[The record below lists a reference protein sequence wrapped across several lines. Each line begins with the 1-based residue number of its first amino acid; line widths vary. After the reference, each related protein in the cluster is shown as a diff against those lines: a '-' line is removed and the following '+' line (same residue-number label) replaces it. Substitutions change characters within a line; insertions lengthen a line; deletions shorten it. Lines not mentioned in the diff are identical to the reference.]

1 MAIQTINIGTVANDG
16 TGDDL
21 REAFVKVNAN
31 FAELAARNPEATT
44 GANLGASG
52 EGVFAQLNGAE
63 MQFKKLIGGGNV
75 TLSSDGNAITINSV
89 GGLQTLNV
97 ETDNGSQTVTDGDTL
112 KFIGGTNLNTKIA
125 GGGVTLDS
133 VTELSSDLSPE
144 LGANLD
150 GKNFQIINLNNINAK
165 VFSKDIRD
173 IAGFNFGTII
183 KSYNDM
189 FAWLL
194 DNQDIEFGLIDQPGL
209 QEDSTVSIRLLDLGT
224 ISNPL

>member
-44 GANLGASG
+44 GVNLGASG

-75 TLSSDGNAITINSV
+75 TLSADGNAITINSV

-97 ETDNGSQTVTDGDTL
+97 ETDNGTQAVTDGDTL
-112 KFIGGTNLNTKIA
+112 KLIGGTNLNTKIA
-125 GGGVTLDS
+125 GGGVTFDS
-133 VTELSSDLSPE
+133 VTELSSDLTPQ

-150 GKNFQIINLNNINAK
+150 GQNNNIINVNNINAK
-165 VFSKDIRD
+165 VWYKDIRD
-173 IAGFNFGTII
+173 IAGFNFGTIT
-183 KSYNDM
+183 KSYSDIFN
-189 FAWLL
+189 WLL

-209 QEDSTVSIRLLDLGT
+209 QEDSTVSIRLVDLGT

>member
-173 IAGFNFGTII
+173 IAGFNFGTIS

-209 QEDSTVSIRLLDLGT
+209 EEDSTVSIRLLDLGT

>member
-31 FAELAARNPEATT
+31 FSELAARNPEATT

-173 IAGFNFGTII
+173 IAGFNFGTIT

>member
-31 FAELAARNPEATT
+31 FAELAARNPEQTT

-75 TLSSDGNAITINSV
+75 TLTSDGNAITVNSV
-89 GGLQTLNV
+89 GGLQTLTV

-133 VTELSSDLSPE
+133 VTELSSDLTPQ

-150 GKNFQIINLNNINAK
+150 GQNNNIINVNNINAK
-165 VFSKDIRD
+165 VWYKDIRD
-173 IAGFNFGTII
+173 IAGFNFGTIT

-189 FAWLL
+189 FALS
-194 DNQDIEFGLIDQPGL
+194 LIH
-209 QEDSTVSIRLLDLGT
+209 I
-224 ISNPL
+224 

>member
-173 IAGFNFGTII
+173 IAGFNFGTIS

-209 QEDSTVSIRLLDLGT
+209 QEDS
-224 ISNPL
+224 

>member
-31 FAELAARNPEATT
+31 FAELAARNPEQTT

-75 TLSSDGNAITINSV
+75 TLTSDGNAITVNSV
-89 GGLQTLNV
+89 GGLQTLTV

-112 KFIGGTNLNTKIA
+112 KLIGGTNLNTKIA
-125 GGGVTLDS
+125 GGGVTFDS
-133 VTELSSDLSPE
+133 VTELSSDLTPQ
-144 LGANLD
+144 LGDNLD
-150 GKNFQIINLNNINAK
+150 GQNNNIINVNNINAK
-165 VFSKDIRD
+165 VWYKDIRD
-173 IAGFNFGTII
+173 IAGFNFGTIT

-209 QEDSTVSIRLLDLGT
+209 QDDSTVSIRLVDLGT

>member
-31 FAELAARNPEATT
+31 FAELSARNPEATT
-44 GANLGASG
+44 GVNLGASG

-75 TLSSDGNAITINSV
+75 TLSADGNAITINSV

-97 ETDNGSQTVTDGDTL
+97 ETDNGTQAVTDGDTL
-112 KFIGGTNLNTKIA
+112 KLIGGTNLNTKIA
-125 GGGVTLDS
+125 GGGVTFDS
-133 VTELSSDLSPE
+133 VTELSSDLTPQ

-150 GKNFQIINLNNINAK
+150 GQNNNIINVNNINAK
-165 VFSKDIRD
+165 VWYKDIRD
-173 IAGFNFGTII
+173 IAGFNFGTIT
-183 KSYNDM
+183 KSYADIFN
-189 FAWLL
+189 WLL

-209 QEDSTVSIRLLDLGT
+209 QEDSTVSIRLVDLGT

>member
-75 TLSSDGNAITINSV
+75 TLSRDGNAITINSV

-173 IAGFNFGTII
+173 IAGFNFGTIS

>member
-31 FAELAARNPEATT
+31 FAELAARNPEQTT

-75 TLSSDGNAITINSV
+75 TLTSDGNAITVNSV
-89 GGLQTLNV
+89 GGLQTLTV

-133 VTELSSDLSPE
+133 VTELSSDLTPQ

-150 GKNFQIINLNNINAK
+150 GQNNNIINVNNINAK
-165 VFSKDIRD
+165 VWYKDIRD
-173 IAGFNFGTII
+173 IAGFNFGTIT

-209 QEDSTVSIRLLDLGT
+209 QEDSTVSIRLVDLGT

>member
-31 FAELAARNPEATT
+31 FAELAARNPEQTT

-75 TLSSDGNAITINSV
+75 TLTSDGNAITVNSV
-89 GGLQTLNV
+89 GGLQTLTV

-133 VTELSSDLSPE
+133 VTELSSDLTPQ

-150 GKNFQIINLNNINAK
+150 GQNNNIINVNNINAK
-165 VFSKDIRD
+165 VWYKDIRD
-173 IAGFNFGTII
+173 IAGFNFGTIT

-209 QEDSTVSIRLLDLGT
+209 QDDSTVSIRLVDLGT

>member
-21 REAFVKVNAN
+21 REVNAN
-31 FAELAARNPEATT
+31 FEELAARNPEATT

-173 IAGFNFGTII
+173 IAGFNFGTIS

>member
-173 IAGFNFGTII
+173 IAGFNFATIS

>member
-1 MAIQTINIGTVANDG
+1 M
-16 TGDDL
+16 
-21 REAFVKVNAN
+21 KVNAN

-173 IAGFNFGTII
+173 IAGFNFGTIS

-209 QEDSTVSIRLLDLGT
+209 HDHSIT
-224 ISNPL
+224 FKYHKFYHIFSKSNFRKFTWRTKNRRN

>member
-165 VFSKDIRD
+165 VFSNDIRD
-173 IAGFNFGTII
+173 IAGFNFGTIS

>member
-44 GANLGASG
+44 GVNLGASG

-75 TLSSDGNAITINSV
+75 TLSADGNAITINSV

-97 ETDNGSQTVTDGDTL
+97 ETDNGTQAVTDGDTL
-112 KFIGGTNLNTKIA
+112 KLIGGTNLNTKIA
-125 GGGVTLDS
+125 GGGVTFDS
-133 VTELSSDLSPE
+133 VTELSSDLTPQ

-150 GKNFQIINLNNINAK
+150 GQNNNIINVNNINAK
-165 VFSKDIRD
+165 VWYKDIRD
-173 IAGFNFGTII
+173 IAGFNFGTIT
-183 KSYNDM
+183 KSYADIFN
-189 FAWLL
+189 WLL

-209 QEDSTVSIRLLDLGT
+209 QEDSTVSIRLVDLGT
-224 ISNPL
+224 MSNPL

>member
-44 GANLGASG
+44 GVNLGASG

-75 TLSSDGNAITINSV
+75 TLSADGNAITINSV

-97 ETDNGSQTVTDGDTL
+97 ETDNGTQAVTDGDTL
-112 KFIGGTNLNTKIA
+112 KLIGGTNLNTK
-125 GGGVTLDS
+125 
-133 VTELSSDLSPE
+133 
-144 LGANLD
+144 
-150 GKNFQIINLNNINAK
+150 
-165 VFSKDIRD
+165 
-173 IAGFNFGTII
+173 
-183 KSYNDM
+183 
-189 FAWLL
+189 
-194 DNQDIEFGLIDQPGL
+194 
-209 QEDSTVSIRLLDLGT
+209 
-224 ISNPL
+224 

>member
-173 IAGFNFGTII
+173 IAGFNCGTIS

>member
-31 FAELAARNPEATT
+31 FAELAARNPEQTT

-75 TLSSDGNAITINSV
+75 TLTSDGNAITVNSV
-89 GGLQTLNV
+89 GGLQTLTV

-125 GGGVTLDS
+125 GGGVTFDS
-133 VTELSSDLSPE
+133 VTELSSDLTPQ

-150 GKNFQIINLNNINAK
+150 GQNNNIINVNNINAK
-165 VFSKDIRD
+165 VWYKDIRD
-173 IAGFNFGTII
+173 IAGFNFGTIT

-209 QEDSTVSIRLLDLGT
+209 QDDSTVSIRLVDLGT

>member
-1 MAIQTINIGTVANDG
+1 MAQQILNVGSSANDG

-44 GANLGASG
+44 GVNLGASG

-75 TLSSDGNAITINSV
+75 TLSADGNAITINSV

-97 ETDNGSQTVTDGDTL
+97 ETDNGTQAVTDGDTL
-112 KFIGGTNLNTKIA
+112 KLIGGTNLNTKIA
-125 GGGVTLDS
+125 GGGVTFDS
-133 VTELSSDLSPE
+133 VTELSSDLTPQ

-150 GKNFQIINLNNINAK
+150 GQNNNIINVNNINAK
-165 VFSKDIRD
+165 VWYKDIRD
-173 IAGFNFGTII
+173 IAGFNFGTIT
-183 KSYNDM
+183 KSYSDIFN
-189 FAWLL
+189 WLL

-209 QEDSTVSIRLLDLGT
+209 QEDSTVSIRLVDLGT

>member
-1 MAIQTINIGTVANDG
+1 MAIQRVNIGTIANDG

-21 REAFVKVNAN
+21 REAFVKVNN
-31 FAELAARNPEATT
+31 NYTELDIRQPEKTT
-44 GANLGASG
+44 GANLGTAG

-75 TLSSDGNAITINSV
+75 TLSADGNAITINSV

-97 ETDNGSQTVTDGDTL
+97 ETDNGTQAVTDGDTL
-112 KFIGGTNLNTKIA
+112 KLIGGTNLNTKIA
-125 GGGVTLDS
+125 GGGVTFDS
-133 VTELSSDLSPE
+133 VTELSSDLTPQ

-150 GKNFQIINLNNINAK
+150 GQNNNIINVNNINAK
-165 VFSKDIRD
+165 VWYKDIRD
-173 IAGFNFGTII
+173 IAGFNFGTIT
-183 KSYNDM
+183 KSYSDIFN
-189 FAWLL
+189 WLL

-209 QEDSTVSIRLLDLGT
+209 QEDSTVSIRLVDLGT

>member
-16 TGDDL
+16 TGDYL
-21 REAFVKVNAN
+21 REDFVKVNAN

-173 IAGFNFGTII
+173 IAGFNFGTIS

>member
-31 FAELAARNPEATT
+31 FAELSARNPEATT

-75 TLSSDGNAITINSV
+75 TLASDGNSITINSV
-89 GGLQTLNV
+89 GGLQTLTV
-97 ETDNGSQTVTDGDTL
+97 ETDNGTQNVTDGDTL

-165 VFSKDIRD
+165 VFSKDI
-173 IAGFNFGTII
+173 
-183 KSYNDM
+183 
-189 FAWLL
+189 
-194 DNQDIEFGLIDQPGL
+194 
-209 QEDSTVSIRLLDLGT
+209 
-224 ISNPL
+224 

>member
-1 MAIQTINIGTVANDG
+1 MAQSSINIGQLANDG

-173 IAGFNFGTII
+173 IAGFNFGTIS

>member
-97 ETDNGSQTVTDGDTL
+97 ETDNGSQKVTDGDTL

-173 IAGFNFGTII
+173 IAGFNFGTIS

>member
-31 FAELAARNPEATT
+31 FAELSARNPEATT
-44 GANLGASG
+44 GVNLGASG

-75 TLSSDGNAITINSV
+75 TLSADGNAITINSE

-97 ETDNGSQTVTDGDTL
+97 ETDNGTQAVTDGDTL
-112 KFIGGTNLNTKIA
+112 KLIGGTNLNTKIA
-125 GGGVTLDS
+125 GGGVTFDS
-133 VTELSSDLSPE
+133 VTELSSDLTPQ

-150 GKNFQIINLNNINAK
+150 GQNNNIINVNNINAK
-165 VFSKDIRD
+165 VWYKDIRD
-173 IAGFNFGTII
+173 IAGFNFGTIT
-183 KSYNDM
+183 KSYADIFN
-189 FAWLL
+189 WLL

-209 QEDSTVSIRLLDLGT
+209 QEDSTVSIRLVDLGT

>member
-31 FAELAARNPEATT
+31 FAELSARNPEATT
-44 GANLGASG
+44 GVNLGASG

-75 TLSSDGNAITINSV
+75 TLSADGNAITINSV

-97 ETDNGSQTVTDGDTL
+97 ETDNGTQAVTDGDTL
-112 KFIGGTNLNTKIA
+112 KLIGGTNLNTKIA
-125 GGGVTLDS
+125 GGGVTFDS
-133 VTELSSDLSPE
+133 VTELSSDLTPQ

-150 GKNFQIINLNNINAK
+150 GQNNNIINVNNINAK
-165 VFSKDIRD
+165 VWYKDIRD
-173 IAGFNFGTII
+173 IAGFNFGTIT
-183 KSYNDM
+183 KSYADIFN
-189 FAWLL
+189 WLL

>member
-31 FAELAARNPEATT
+31 FAEQAARNPEATT
-44 GANLGASG
+44 GVNLGASG

-75 TLSSDGNAITINSV
+75 TLSADGNAITINSV

-97 ETDNGSQTVTDGDTL
+97 ETDNGTQAVTDGDTL
-112 KFIGGTNLNTKIA
+112 KLIGGTNLNTKIA
-125 GGGVTLDS
+125 GGGVTFDS
-133 VTELSSDLSPE
+133 VTELSSDLTPQ

-150 GKNFQIINLNNINAK
+150 GQNNNIINVNNINAK
-165 VFSKDIRD
+165 VWYKDIRD
-173 IAGFNFGTII
+173 IAGFNFGTIT
-183 KSYNDM
+183 KSYSDIFN
-189 FAWLL
+189 WLL

-209 QEDSTVSIRLLDLGT
+209 QEDSTVSIRLVDLGT

>member
-44 GANLGASG
+44 GVNLGASG

-75 TLSSDGNAITINSV
+75 TLSADGNAITINSV

-97 ETDNGSQTVTDGDTL
+97 ETDNGTQAVTDGDTL
-112 KFIGGTNLNTKIA
+112 KLIGGTNLNTKIA
-125 GGGVTLDS
+125 GGGVTFDS
-133 VTELSSDLSPE
+133 VTKLSSDLTPQ

-150 GKNFQIINLNNINAK
+150 GQNNNIINVNNINAK
-165 VFSKDIRD
+165 VWYKDIRD
-173 IAGFNFGTII
+173 IAGFNFGTIT
-183 KSYNDM
+183 KSYSDIFN
-189 FAWLL
+189 WLL

-209 QEDSTVSIRLLDLGT
+209 QEDSTVSIRLVDLGT

>member
-1 MAIQTINIGTVANDG
+1 MAIQAINIGTVANDG

-44 GANLGASG
+44 GVNLGASG

-75 TLSSDGNAITINSV
+75 TLSADGNAITINSV

-97 ETDNGSQTVTDGDTL
+97 ETDNGTQAVTDGDTL
-112 KFIGGTNLNTKIA
+112 KLIGGTNLNTKIA
-125 GGGVTLDS
+125 GGGVTFDS
-133 VTELSSDLSPE
+133 VTELSSDLTPQ

-150 GKNFQIINLNNINAK
+150 GQNNNIINVNNINAK
-165 VFSKDIRD
+165 VWYKDIRD
-173 IAGFNFGTII
+173 IAGFNFGTIT
-183 KSYNDM
+183 KSYSDIFN
-189 FAWLL
+189 WLL

-209 QEDSTVSIRLLDLGT
+209 QEDSTVSIRLVDLGT

>member
-1 MAIQTINIGTVANDG
+1 MAIQTINIGPVANDG

-173 IAGFNFGTII
+173 IAGFNFGTIS

>member
-125 GGGVTLDS
+125 GGGVTLDI

-173 IAGFNFGTII
+173 IAGFNFGTIS

>member
-31 FAELAARNPEATT
+31 FAELAARNPEAPT

-173 IAGFNFGTII
+173 IAGFNFGTIS

>member
-173 IAGFNFGTII
+173 IAGFNFGTIS

>member
-44 GANLGASG
+44 GVNLGASG

-75 TLSSDGNAITINSV
+75 TLSADGNAITINSV

-97 ETDNGSQTVTDGDTL
+97 ETDNGTQAVTDGDTL
-112 KFIGGTNLNTKIA
+112 KLIGGTNLNTKIA
-125 GGGVTLDS
+125 GGGVTFDS
-133 VTELSSDLSPE
+133 VTELSSDLTPQ

-150 GKNFQIINLNNINAK
+150 GQNNNIINVNNINAK
-165 VFSKDIRD
+165 VWYKDIRD
-173 IAGFNFGTII
+173 IAGFNFGTIT
-183 KSYNDM
+183 KSYSDIFN
-189 FAWLL
+189 WLL

-209 QEDSTVSIRLLDLGT
+209 QEDSTVSIRLVDLGT
-224 ISNPL
+224 ISNPP

>member
-1 MAIQTINIGTVANDG
+1 
-16 TGDDL
+16 
-21 REAFVKVNAN
+21 
-31 FAELAARNPEATT
+31 
-44 GANLGASG
+44 
-52 EGVFAQLNGAE
+52 

-173 IAGFNFGTII
+173 IAGFNFGTIT

>member
-173 IAGFNFGTII
+173 IAGCNFGTIS